1 MYVEC
6 MYDVYSNT
14 STYMYVMCAPEVY
27 GMVRVPGTGIGT
39 GTGPGTGT
47 DDQIT
52 QIYIFLKDDSIH
64 SCTVDSMKF
73 FRPEIFFLL
82 Q

>member
-1 MYVEC
+1 M
-6 MYDVYSNT
+6 
-14 STYMYVMCAPEVY
+14 
-27 GMVRVPGTGIGT
+27 VPGTGIGT

-52 QIYIFLKDDSIH
+52 QIYIFLKDDS
-64 SCTVDSMKF
+64 
-73 FRPEIFFLL
+73 